1 MGRVGIKI
9 SHTELK
15 AQIDAAEAGQVF
27 KNESELFSFIVNTP
41 WGKSQKDELGRVRE
55 LSPAT
60 IYQRVKQFNIPL
72 KTVKGKRG
80 NPNIGVK
87 LTPEQKE
94 EKIGTRPGYILS
106 TARLKND
113 LMNHYRS
120 VEGSDF
126 KELPPNR
133 LNLLKRHA
141 KGNVRAAVKLKCL
154 ECCCWQAQEAAKCKI
169 VGCPLYLINPF
180 LKCSSQPELA
190 DSLVNEES
198 DSNEGE

>member
-9 SHTELK
+9 DAGELK
-15 AQIDAAEAGQVF
+15 AQIEQAEASRTF

-60 IYQRVKQFNIPL
+60 IYQRVKQFKIPL
-72 KTVKGKRG
+72 KTVKGQRG
-80 NPNIGVK
+80 NPNLGVK
-87 LTPEQKE
+87 LTTEQKE
-94 EKIGTRPGYILS
+94 EKVQGRPHYITS
-106 TARLKND
+106 VGRIKAD
-113 LMNHYRS
+113 MVNHERS
-120 VEGSDF
+120 KDRDF
-126 KELPPNR
+126 NGLTPGR

-154 ECCCWQAQEAAKCKI
+154 ECCCWEASEAARCQI

-180 LKCSSQPELA
+180 LKSGVSPESA
-190 DSLVNEES
+190 DSMINEAS
-198 DSNEGE
+198 DANEGE